1 MASVRPVLRRDCLLG
16 SANCMVSEVH
26 NLRTRVVPAAW
37 RARLDPAADARV
49 WRLRVWFYLAV
60 PLLLGFLLG
69 WLRVG
74 RVAAWPI
81 EWAVPYWLVLSLSTT
96 WLTALGTVPV
106 ALLLRPLRG
115 PLWLTLLL
123 GQLVA
128 GYLLVRPFAVLYVDG
143 LNALVPAERAV
154 APLAGGLTAF
164 LQRFPSNAVLWVGLN
179 LLFYYAFRMP
189 RFGYAPP
196 QVDAGPTVAAGPART
211 TAAAAGRND
220 SPTAA
225 SAAAA
230 TCAPPAFMGRVR
242 GERRGELL
250 ALKADGHYLHV
261 YTDSG
266 TDMIL
271 YRLSDALAE
280 VAPHDGAR
288 VHRSWWVAARALG
301 PARHPEHLELSNG
314 LEVPVSRSYRLA
326 ARERGWLEQ

>member
-1 MASVRPVLRRDCLLG
+1 
-16 SANCMVSEVH
+16 MVSEVH

-106 ALLLRPLRG
+106 ALLLRPLRV

-196 QVDAGPTVAAGPART
+196 RTAEASPAATPHAPQLDAVEPR
-211 TAAAAGRND
+211 
-220 SPTAA
+220 SPTPAGAVPGA
-225 SAAAA
+225 S
-230 TCAPPAFMGRVR
+230 PAFMERVR
-242 GERRGELL
+242 AERRGGLL

-261 YTDSG
+261 YTDAGS
-266 TDMIL
+266 DMIL
-271 YRLSDALAE
+271 YRLSDAMAE
-280 VAPHDGAR
+280 VGMDDGAR
-288 VHRSWWVAARALG
+288 VHRSWWVASRALG
-301 PARHPEHLELSNG
+301 TARHAEHLQLANG

-326 ARERGWLEQ
+326 ARERGWLK